1 VTTQPPRP
9 DAATV
14 AAALATERR
23 EVLALLADLTRG
35 HGDIV
40 AAAQD
45 SNLDDEH
52 DPEGATIAYE
62 RSQLATLLDQARA
75 HRQEVEAALG
85 RLDAGT
91 YGICVVCGEA
101 IGDARLEARPSA
113 RTCLRHAVT

>member
-1 VTTQPPRP
+1 VP
-9 DAATV
+9 DATGGV
-14 AAALATERR
+14 RERLESELAAVEDRMRSMSTDMDGLVDASRN
-23 EVLALLADLTRG
+23 
-35 HGDIV
+35 
-40 AAAQD
+40 
-45 SNLDDEH
+45 SNADDEH